1 METRQLRYFLAVVE
15 QGSVTKA
22 ATTLRLAQPSLSQSL
37 RSLERELGVELF
49 HRTGRSLVLSAA
61 GATLAGP
68 ARQVLRDLDA
78 AATAVQEVRELRS
91 GQLEIAT
98 LATLAVEPVAEL
110 VGSFRTRYPG
120 ITIHLAAPED
130 ALGVGQ
136 LVRTGQCELGFAHV
150 LMPDPDL
157 VTIPLAIQRVLAVL
171 PPGSQPHPGRALGLR
186 ELAALSWVASP
197 PGTSTRIMLDEGLAT
212 LGLAPAIAVQTL
224 HRDAIVPLVLA
235 GAGATL
241 LPEALAREAGRRG
254 AVICQTDPALSRR
267 IAVVHRA
274 AVLSPAAAGFLALLP
289 LPCGGGQLH
298 QDAGTRDAHP
308 RSVPAASAPR
318 A

>member
-1 METRQLRYFLAVVE
+1 MEVRQLRYFLAVVE
-15 QGSVTKA
+15 HGSVTKA
-22 ATTLRLAQPSLSQSL
+22 ATALRLAQPSLSQSL

-68 ARQVLRDLDA
+68 ARQVLRDIEA
-78 AATAVQEVRELRS
+78 AAGAVQEVRELRT
-91 GQLEIAT
+91 GQLTIAT
-98 LATLAVEPVAEL
+98 LATLAVDPVAEL
-110 VGSFRTRYPG
+110 VGTFRTRHPG
-120 ITIHLAAPED
+120 IVIHLAAPED
-130 ALGVGQ
+130 ALDVGR

-157 VTIPLAIQRVLAVL
+157 VTIPLATQRVLAVL
-171 PPGSQPHPGRALGLR
+171 PPGSQPDTGRPLGLR
-186 ELAALSWVASP
+186 QLATLSWVASP

-212 LGLAPAIAVQTL
+212 LGLAPGIAVQTP

-241 LPEALAREAGRRG
+241 LPEELAHEAGRRG
-254 AVICQTDPALSRR
+254 AVVCQTKPALSRR

-274 AVLSPAAAGFLALLP
+274 AVLSPAAAAFLALLP
-289 LPCGGGQLH
+289 VHSGAQHLNS
-298 QDAGTRDAHP
+298 AG
-308 RSVPAASAPR
+308 R